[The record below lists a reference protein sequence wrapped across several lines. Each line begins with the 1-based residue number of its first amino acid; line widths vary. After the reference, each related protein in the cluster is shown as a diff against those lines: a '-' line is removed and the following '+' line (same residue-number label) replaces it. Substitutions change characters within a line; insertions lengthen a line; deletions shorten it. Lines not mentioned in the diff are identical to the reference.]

1 MATTLITTVTTP
13 EIIEISGVAIAVIP
27 RQDLQLLEVLPQGP
41 VGPSG
46 PVGPEGPIGPQGP
59 QGVGVETTYV
69 HDQTTP
75 VNPWVIT
82 HNLNR
87 YPSVTVI
94 DSGGSV
100 VEGDLVYTSANL
112 VTITFSGAFSGKAYL
127 N

>member
-1 MATTLITTVTTP
+1 MATLVTTVVEST
-13 EIIEISGVAIAVIP
+13 ESIEVAGITIAVIP
-27 RQDLQLLEVLPQGP
+27 RRELQLLEVLPQGP
-41 VGPSG
+41 VGPVG
-46 PVGPEGPIGPQGP
+46 PEGPEGPIGPQGP
-59 QGVGVETTYV
+59 QGVGVATTYIHV
-69 HDQTTP
+69 QATP
-75 VNPWVIT
+75 ANPWEIP

-94 DSGGSV
+94 DSGDSV